1 MVNFK
6 DSDVFS
12 FILFLL
18 KGNETME
25 KKQGSLMLPIVGSI
39 ILAVVITALCISTF
53 NIVNNISSNSG
64 QTEAYVARLTEDIK
78 TELKN
83 ETQEAMSV
91 CQFMYNKYQA
101 GEMTMEEAQKAAA
114 DIIREMKYNDGAG
127 YFWVDTAE
135 GINVVLLGRDTEGQ
149 SRWDATD
156 PNGTKY
162 IQEMIHNGM
171 QDGGGFT
178 QLMFAK
184 PNETEP
190 LPKLNY
196 TAYFQPFNW
205 VMGTGVWIDYIDEQ
219 VAYYETHAKDALTS
233 SIMKSIVLLVILIV
247 IGLVAAIYMAKRIT
261 TPIVMVTNQM
271 VRMSNSDFTENK
283 EMEKVRS
290 LKNKNNEI
298 GLISSALDLMHTNI
312 RDLMMRISDT
322 TAYVASASEELSAS
336 ASQSAQASEM
346 VANSCT
352 NVANS
357 CSGQI
362 TAVAGASNETKAF
375 VNNMQEFQDAIGRTT
390 EMIKTTNEAATK
402 GAADMTNA
410 TNMMG
415 TIKTSVENSASVVET
430 LGEQLKNIDSFVDTI
445 AEIASQTNLLSLNA
459 SIEAAR
465 AGEMGKGFA
474 VVASEISK
482 LADQSNEAASKITEL
497 IAEIMQNSNDA
508 VEAMRAGA
516 QSVVEGTATVDE
528 AGNTF
533 SNIVE
538 MVYSISEQSARMSEI
553 VAHLS
558 EGTETIADNIQKI
571 EDMSADV
578 ADETQNVSAA
588 SQEQTA
594 STHEVAEA
602 SDKLADNA
610 QELQNFVAKFAL

>member
-1 MVNFK
+1 M
-6 DSDVFS
+6 D
-12 FILFLL
+12 
-18 KGNETME
+18 
-25 KKQGSLMLPIVGSI
+25 KKRGSLLYVIAGVFF
-39 ILAVVITALCISTF
+39 LAVVITGILIEVFS
-53 NIVNNISSNSG
+53 ISSTIATNNE
-64 QTEAYVARLTEDIK
+64 QTESYNERLLSDIK
-78 TELKN
+78 TELTN
-83 ETQEAMSV
+83 ETQEAMSIAQV
-91 CQFMYNKYQA
+91 MYDRYQA
-101 GEMTMEEAQKAAA
+101 GEMTMEEAQKEAA
-114 DIIREMKYNDGAG
+114 DIIRELKYNDGAG

-162 IQEMIHNGM
+162 IQEMIKNGM

-219 VAYYETHAKDALTS
+219 VAAYETHAKDALTS
-233 SIMKSIVLLVILIV
+233 SIVKSLILLLVLII
-247 IGLVAAIYMAKRIT
+247 IGVLAAMYMAKRIT
-261 TPIVMVTNQM
+261 NPIVMVTNQM

-283 EMEKVRS
+283 EMDKVRK
-290 LKNKNNEI
+290 LKDKNNEI
-298 GLISSALDLMHTNI
+298 GLIASALDLMHTNI

-336 ASQSAQASEM
+336 ATQSAQASEM

-362 TAVAGASNETKAF
+362 TAVSGASNETKSF
-375 VNNMQEFQDAIGRTT
+375 VSNMQDFESAIIRSND
-390 EMIKTTNEAATK
+390 MIKSTNEAAAK

-410 TNMMG
+410 TNMMS
-415 TIKTSVENSASVVET
+415 TIKESVENTAEVVDG
-430 LGEQLKNIDSFVDTI
+430 LGEKLKNIDTFVDTI
-445 AEIASQTNLLSLNA
+445 SEIASQTNLLSLNA

-482 LADQSNEAASKITEL
+482 LADESNEAAANITAL
-497 IAEIMQNSNDA
+497 IEDIMKSSEDA
-508 VEAMRAGA
+508 VEAMREGA
-516 QSVVEGTATVDE
+516 QKVVDGTETVNE
-528 AGNTF
+528 AGQTF
-533 SNIVE
+533 NNIVD
-538 MVYSISEQSARMSEI
+538 MVHSIAEESNKMSEI
-553 VAHLS
+553 VDQLS
-558 EGTETIADNIQKI
+558 DGTNTIANNIQRI
-571 EDMSADV
+571 EEMSVTV

-588 SQEQTA
+588 SQQQTA

-602 SDKLADNA
+602 SDKLAENA
-610 QELQNFVAKFAL
+610 QDLQSFVAKFEL